1 MEIRNKDLNDNLDI
15 WQKRYEKL
23 NEKIK
28 SQEIYILELESKS

>member
-1 MEIRNKDLNDNLDI
+1 MKEKVEMEIRNKDLNDNLDI

-28 SQEIYILELESKS
+28 S